1 MLKPFEW
8 KDKPAL
14 IEHLFPVQKLSVES
28 FKEQMAGAGKTLTAL
43 GSYWKGRKPLILNK
57 ACILGALLPA
67 TKDRLKDLQ
76 IFEMLMGMDKA
87 SLAKRLGRISPVQ
100 IAKQLGGLRTNEWF
114 EVVPEDAKLPE
125 VTPFDVKDYTFVIND
140 NDREKTVTPYLFWKK
155 NISEEQMLELESK
168 ALPHHIYKE
177 NVSKAKR
184 PEELPDSLFDHIW
197 SKVNE
202 HLGTSATSFP
212 ELIEQMGIAR
222 FGHRPRVADVFCG
235 SGQIPFE
242 AARLGCDVYASDLN
256 PIACMLTWGA
266 FNIVGAS
273 KEKREEIENA
283 QRELA
288 EKVQA
293 EIDKLGIETDGNGW
307 RAKVFLYCV
316 EVKCPE
322 SGWMVPL
329 LPSLNISKPRTGI
342 KNYVV
347 AKLEPIPEEKCYNI
361 EICNWVDEK
370 DLPKYEKGTVQNGDI
385 VHSPDGK
392 NVYRI
397 KISTLRGDYKEGN
410 ETKNKLRMWEK
421 SDFIPRPDDLFQ
433 ERLYCIQWIRPKED
447 GRGDEYEFRSV
458 TPDDLKREEKVKSYV
473 RENLSEWQEKGF
485 IPDMIIE
492 KGYNTDQPIRE
503 RGWTH
508 WHHLFNPRQLLIA
521 ATARKYLTAK
531 VCTSFAQSINWNS
544 RISHWSP
551 LDGGGGSVKQV
562 FYNQALNT
570 FYNYGTRST
579 EYLKGLYCSSYFSF
593 PFKNYTSFNVN
604 SHTAQEL
611 TAENDIYI
619 TDPPYGDAVKYE
631 EITEFFIAWLRKNP
645 PPEFTHWTWDSRR
658 ALAIK
663 GEDEG
668 FRRGMI
674 AAYSKMAEKMPD
686 NGIQILMFTHKSGS
700 IWSDMANIIWASG
713 LQVTAA
719 WYVVTE
725 TDSALRQGANVTG
738 TVILVLRKRYVH
750 KATYREDLGWEIE
763 QAVKEQV
770 EALTGLNNEVQARES
785 ERLYNDAD
793 LQMAGYAAALKVLT
807 SYSVIGGKNMVTEAM
822 APRIKGKKTFVEELI
837 DFAVQTAVQFLVPV
851 GFDKIEWQKL
861 APVERFYLKM
871 VEMEYQGNKQL
882 DNYLN
887 FAKAFKVHHFD
898 QLMSDSSK
906 ANNARLKLST
916 EFKGSLMSGDSEITG
931 TPLRALLYAM
941 YEISKNVEIDDVL
954 SHLGENCPNYMAN
967 RKLLVK
973 MAQYISD
980 KRNSLKPG
988 KIYRP
993 DIEASSARVLADA
1006 IENQRL

>member
-1 MLKPFEW
+1 MLKTFEW

-14 IEHLFPVQKLSVES
+14 IEHLFPVQKISAES

-57 ACILGALLPA
+57 ACVLGSLLPA
-67 TKDRLKDLQ
+67 TENLLKDLQ

-87 SLAKRLGRISPVQ
+87 SMAKRLGRISPVQ
-100 IAKQLGGLRTNEWF
+100 IARQLGGLKTGEWF
-114 EVVPEDAKLPE
+114 EVEPKEAELPE
-125 VTPFDVKDYTFVIND
+125 ETPFDVRDYTFVIKNKD
-140 NDREKTVTPYLFWKK
+140 KEKTVTPRLCWKEH
-155 NISEEQMLELESK
+155 ITEEQRLALESK
-168 ALPHHIYKE
+168 ALPYHTYKE

-184 PEELPDSLFDHIW
+184 PEELPDTLFDHVW

-202 HLGTSATSFP
+202 HLGTSASSFP

-273 KEKREEIENA
+273 KEKREEIEKA
-283 QRELA
+283 QKELA
-288 EKVQA
+288 EMVQA
-293 EIDKLGIETDGNGW
+293 EIDELGVETDGNGW

-329 LPSLNISKPRTGI
+329 LPSLIVSKPRTGI

-347 AKLEPIPEEKCYNI
+347 ANLEPIPEEKRYHI
-361 EICNWVDEK
+361 EICNWIDEK
-370 DLPKYEKGTVQNGDI
+370 NLPNYEIGTVQNGDI

-392 NVYRI
+392 NVYRT

-410 ETKNKLRMWEK
+410 ENKSNLRMWEK
-421 SDFIPRPDDLFQ
+421 SDFIPRPVDIFQ
-433 ERLYCIQWIRPKED
+433 ERLYCIQWIRPKEN

-458 TPDDLKREEKVKSYV
+458 TPEDLEREKKVIRYV
-473 RENLSEWQEKGF
+473 SKNLSEWQEKGF
-485 IPDMIIE
+485 IPDMVIE
-492 KGYNTDQPIRE
+492 KGDETERLYRE

-521 ATARKYLTAK
+521 SLSRNLINGNL
-531 VCTSFAQSINWNS
+531 SFSMTRLLNQNS
-544 RISHWSP
+544 RLSRWDGNS
-551 LDGGGGSVKQV
+551 GGGGCVQAV
-562 FYNQALNT
+562 FDNQALNT
-570 FYNYGTRST
+570 LYNYGCRGFQQARNLIEKFTQFTFVPNVKWSIST
-579 EYLKGLYCSSYFSF
+579 H
-593 PFKNYTSFNVN
+593 P
-604 SHTAQEL
+604 AQDL
-611 TAENDIYI
+611 TIENDIYI

-645 PPEFTHWTWDSRR
+645 PPEFAHWTWDSRR

-686 NGIQILMFTHKSGS
+686 NGIQVLMFTHQSGS
-700 IWSDMANIIWASG
+700 IWADMANIIWASG

-738 TVILVLRKRYVH
+738 TVMLVLRKRSSH
-750 KATYREDLGWEIE
+750 KDAFRDDLGWEIE
-763 QAVKEQV
+763 TAVKEQV
-770 EALTGLNNEVQARES
+770 ESLTGLNNEVKARES

-807 SYSVIGGKNMVTEAM
+807 AYSVIDGKNMVTEAE
-822 APRIKGKKTFVEELI
+822 APRIKGNKTFVDELI

-851 GFDKIEWQKL
+851 GFDKTEWQKL

-871 VEMEYQGNKQL
+871 VEMEHQGNKTL
-882 DNYLN
+882 DNYQN

-898 QLMSDSSK
+898 QLMSDSSR
-906 ANNARLKLST
+906 ANNSRLKLSA
-916 EFKGSLMSGDSEITG
+916 EFKGSLMSGESEISG

-941 YEISKNVEIDDVL
+941 YENTKNVEIEDVL
-954 SHLGENCPNYMAN
+954 SHLGDKCPNYMAN
-967 RKLLVK
+967 RNLLVK
-973 MAQYISD
+973 MAQYITD

-988 KIYRP
+988 KTFRP
-993 DIEASSARVLADA
+993 DMEASSARVLADA
-1006 IENQRL
+1006 IGNQRL